1 MSIYERELVLS
12 RGGESSGYILIAIT
26 FDRQYVAVYDKASAG
41 SGVLLLPYE
50 GEASRNT
57 SPRHLAWF
65 GRHTEGLSFNE
76 DTGKLEVTVDL
87 STYPVLGFK
96 HSYDFDGVDIQVT
109 MTYRDL
115 IRRME
120 NRYASREDEVGAY
133 LVITEN
139 VGNLYKGVILY
150 DSVGA
155 DKLQEFSF
163 YGNSKKSVEWYRRN
177 NPKLSPFAD
186 IPSGVRLFT
195 EEFSHEV
202 SDSIYDVVHKN
213 TCLSVSD
220 TDRGIIGANFKLP
233 KGYDFTYDKSAV
245 FEYEPPKREP
255 YIEPEADLSVVSEW
269 VKSLNEK
276 FGCKLAFNSELG
288 VLYNEADYLSELAQG
303 EAETT
308 VTLWVNDGKK
318 RVTVA
323 EPNLSVGEAQEKFN
337 LTIPEGVRA
346 IGAGAFTF
354 LRNRISKLY
363 LPDSLVEIGL
373 HAFFGCGI
381 EDVSFGCSLVSIGA
395 GAFAYN
401 CFSKVVLPPS
411 LVEVGMGCFTGN
423 NFLSSLEIYRTG
435 LRLVQRS
442 AIEKLKDSDRYLVAS
457 GSSATVKISSQVISL
472 TGTKYPKIFRKD
484 DYNYIDRYINVVSEI
499 ASIELCRG
507 LKWDVCALTTA
518 QVLARESAK
527 ERKAWSKYTGASK
540 QGTTVAEK
548 SGLTRDAKRTEVLQE
563 LEEKLGT
570 KGSAETIAYLKS
582 LLKTLAGVEE

>member
-1 MSIYERELVLS
+1 
-12 RGGESSGYILIAIT
+12 
-26 FDRQYVAVYDKASAG
+26 
-41 SGVLLLPYE
+41 
-50 GEASRNT
+50 
-57 SPRHLAWF
+57 LAWF

-96 HSYDFDGVDIQVT
+96 HSYDSDGVDIQVT

-150 DSVGA
+150 GSVGV
-155 DKLQEFSF
+155 DRLQEFSF
-163 YGNSKKSVEWYRRN
+163 YGNSKKSVEWYRRS
-177 NPKLSPFAD
+177 NPNLSPFAD

-245 FEYEPPKREP
+245 FEYEAPKNEP
-255 YIEPEADLSVVSEW
+255 YIEPKADLSAVEEW
-269 VKSLNEK
+269 VKVFNEK
-276 FGCKLAFNSELG
+276 FGCRLVFNSELG
-288 VLYNEADYLSELAQG
+288 VLYNEGDYLSELAQG

-308 VTLWVNDGKK
+308 VPLWVNDGKK
-318 RVTVA
+318 RLTVA
-323 EPNLSVGEAQEKFN
+323 EPNLSVREGQEKVN

-381 EDVSFGCSLVSIGA
+381 EDVSFGSSLVSIGA

-401 CFSKVVLPPS
+401 CFSTVVFPPS

-423 NFLSSLEIYRTG
+423 DSLSSLEIYRTG
-435 LRLVQRS
+435 LRLVLHS
-442 AIEKLKDSDRYLVAS
+442 AVENLKDSDKYSVAS
-457 GSSATVKISSQVISL
+457 GSSATVKVSSQVISL

-499 ASIELCRG
+499 ASIELCRE
-507 LKWDVCALTTA
+507 LDWDVCALTTA

-527 ERKAWSKYTGASK
+527 DRKAWSKYTGASK
-540 QGTTVAEK
+540 QGTKIAEK
-548 SGLTRDAKRTEVLQE
+548 SESPRDTKRTEVLQE
-563 LEEKLGT
+563 LEGKLGT
-570 KGSAETIAYLKS
+570 KGSAETISYLKS
-582 LLKTLAGVEE
+582 LLVTLTGAEE

>member
-1 MSIYERELVLS
+1 MS

-41 SGVLLLPYE
+41 SGVLLLPFE

-65 GRHTEGLSFNE
+65 GRYTEGLSFNE
-76 DTGKLEVTVDL
+76 ETGKLEVTVDL

-96 HSYDFDGVDIQVT
+96 HSYAFDGVDIQVT

-120 NRYASREDEVGAY
+120 NRYASCEDEVGAY

-150 DSVGA
+150 GSVGA

-163 YGNSKKSVEWYRRN
+163 YGNSKKSVEWYRRSN
-177 NPKLSPFAD
+177 QNLSPFAD

-233 KGYDFTYDKSAV
+233 KGYDFNYDKSAV
-245 FEYEPPKREP
+245 FEYEAPKNEP
-255 YIEPEADLSVVSEW
+255 YIEPKADLSAVEEW
-269 VKSLNEK
+269 VKVFNEK
-276 FGCKLAFNSELG
+276 FGCRLVFNSELG
-288 VLYNEADYLSELAQG
+288 VLYNEGDYLSELAQG

-308 VTLWVNDGKK
+308 VPLWVNDGKK
-318 RVTVA
+318 RLTVA
-323 EPNLSVGEAQEKFN
+323 EPNLSVGEGQEKVN

-354 LRNRISKLY
+354 LRNRVSKLY

-381 EDVSFGCSLVSIGA
+381 EDVSFGSSLVSIGA

-401 CFSKVVLPPS
+401 CFSTVVLPPS
-411 LVEVGMGCFTGN
+411 LVEVGMGCFSGN
-423 NFLSSLEIYRTG
+423 DSLSSLEIYRTG

-442 AIEKLKDSDRYLVAS
+442 AIENLKDSDKYSVAS
-457 GSSATVKISSQVISL
+457 GSSATVKVSSQVISL

-499 ASIELCRG
+499 ASIELCRE

-563 LEEKLGT
+563 LEEKFGT

-582 LLKTLAGVEE
+582 LLKTLEWVEE

>member
-1 MSIYERELVLS
+1 MSRA
-12 RGGESSGYILIAIT
+12 GESSGYILIAIT
-26 FDRQYVAVYDKASAG
+26 FDRQYVVVYDKASAG

-96 HSYDFDGVDIQVT
+96 YSYASDGVDIQVT

-120 NRYASREDEVGAY
+120 NRYASREDAVGAY

-150 DSVGA
+150 GSVGV
-155 DKLQEFSF
+155 DRLQEFSF
-163 YGNSKKSVEWYRRN
+163 YGNSKKSVEWYRRSN
-177 NPKLSPFAD
+177 QNLSPFAD

-213 TCLSVSD
+213 TCPSVMG
-220 TDRGIIGANFKLP
+220 TDLGIIGANFKLP
-233 KGYDFTYDKSAV
+233 KGYAFTYDRSAV
-245 FEYEPPKREP
+245 FEYKAPKHAP
-255 YIEPEADLSVVSEW
+255 YIEPEADLSAVEEW
-269 VKSLNEK
+269 VKVFNEK
-276 FGCKLAFNSELG
+276 FGCRLVFNSKLG
-288 VLYNEADYLSELAQG
+288 VLYNEGDYLSELSRVSG
-303 EAETT
+303 KT
-308 VTLWVNDGKK
+308 VNLWVNGGKK
-318 RVTVA
+318 KVTVV
-323 EPNLSVGEAQEKFN
+323 EPNLEEGQDKIN

-373 HAFFGCGI
+373 HAFFGCGL
-381 EDVSFGCSLVSIGA
+381 EDVSFGSSLVSIGA

-411 LVEVGMGCFTGN
+411 LVEVGMSCFIGN
-423 NFLSSLEIYRTG
+423 DSLSSLEIYRTG
-435 LRLVQRS
+435 LRLVLRS
-442 AIEKLKDSDRYLVAS
+442 AVENLKDADMYSVAN
-457 GSSATVKISSQVISL
+457 GKSATAKVSSKVISL
-472 TGTKYPKIFRKD
+472 TGTKYPKVFREEY
-484 DYNYIDRYINVVSEI
+484 YNYLDRDIDVASEI
-499 ASIELCRG
+499 ASIELCRKLG
-507 LKWDVCALTTA
+507 WETCTLTTA
-518 QVLARESAK
+518 QVLAREVAK
-527 ERKAWSKYTGASK
+527 DRKAWSK
-540 QGTTVAEK
+540 
-548 SGLTRDAKRTEVLQE
+548 
-563 LEEKLGT
+563 
-570 KGSAETIAYLKS
+570 
-582 LLKTLAGVEE
+582 

>member
-1 MSIYERELVLS
+1 MSIYERKLAWS
-12 RGGESSGYILIAIT
+12 RAGKSSGYILIAIT
-26 FDRQYVAVYDKASAG
+26 FDRQYVAIYDKASAG
-41 SGVLLLPYE
+41 SGVLLLPFE
-50 GEASRNT
+50 GEASRNI

-76 DTGKLEVTVDL
+76 ETGKLEVTVDL

-96 HSYDFDGVDIQVT
+96 HSYDSDGVDIKVT

-115 IRRME
+115 IRRMA

-133 LVITEN
+133 VVITEN
-139 VGNLYKGVILY
+139 VGNLYKGVIVY
-150 DSVGA
+150 SDVGV

-163 YGNSKKSVEWYRRN
+163 HGNSKKSVEWYRRS

-202 SDSIYDVVHKN
+202 SDSIYAVIREN
-213 TCLSVSD
+213 TCISSPE
-220 TDRGIIGANFKLP
+220 RGIIGANFKLP
-233 KGYDFTYDKSAV
+233 KGYDFTYDRSAV
-245 FEYEPPKREP
+245 FEYEAPKNEP
-255 YIEPEADLSVVSEW
+255 YIEPKADLSAVEEW
-269 VKSLNEK
+269 VKVFNEK

-288 VLYNEADYLSELAQG
+288 VLYNEGDYLSELAQG

-308 VTLWVNDGKK
+308 VPLWVNDGKK

-323 EPNLSVGEAQEKFN
+323 EPNLSVGEGQEKVN
-337 LTIPEGVRA
+337 LTVPEGVRA

-381 EDVSFGCSLVSIGA
+381 EDVSFGSSLVSIGA

-401 CFSKVVLPPS
+401 CFSTVVLPPS
-411 LVEVGMGCFTGN
+411 LVGVGLGCFTGN

-442 AIEKLKDSDRYLVAS
+442 AIEKLKDSDRYSVAS
-457 GSSATVKISSQVISL
+457 GSSATVKVSSQVISL

-499 ASIELCRG
+499 ASIELCRE
-507 LKWDVCALTTA
+507 LDWDICALTTA

-570 KGSAETIAYLKS
+570 RGSAETIAYLKS
-582 LLKTLAGVEE
+582 LLVTLEGVEE

>member
-1 MSIYERELVLS
+1 MPIYERKFAWS
-12 RGGESSGYILIAIT
+12 RAGASSGYILIAIT

-50 GEASRNT
+50 GEASKNT

-96 HSYDFDGVDIQVT
+96 HSYASDGVDIQVT

-139 VGNLYKGVILY
+139 VGNLYKGVIVY
-150 DSVGA
+150 SAVGV

-163 YGNSKKSVEWYRRN
+163 HGNSKKSVEWYRRN

-245 FEYEPPKREP
+245 FEYEAPKNEP
-255 YIEPEADLSVVSEW
+255 YIEPKADLSAVEEW
-269 VKSLNEK
+269 VKVFNEK
-276 FGCKLAFNSELG
+276 FGCRLVFNSELG
-288 VLYNEADYLSELAQG
+288 VLYNEGDYLSELAQG

-308 VTLWVNDGKK
+308 VPLWVNDGKK
-318 RVTVA
+318 RLTVA
-323 EPNLSVGEAQEKFN
+323 EPNLSVGEGQEKVN

-354 LRNRISKLY
+354 LRNRVSKLY

-381 EDVSFGCSLVSIGA
+381 EDVSFGSSLVSIGA

-411 LVEVGMGCFTGN
+411 LVEVGMSCFIGN
-423 NFLSSLEIYRTG
+423 DSLSSLEIYRTG
-435 LRLVQRS
+435 LRLVLRS
-442 AIEKLKDSDRYLVAS
+442 AVENLKDVDMYSVAN
-457 GSSATVKISSQVISL
+457 GKSATVKVSSQVISL
-472 TGTKYPKIFRKD
+472 TGTKHPKVFREEY
-484 DYNYIDRYINVVSEI
+484 YNYLDRDIDVASEI
-499 ASIELCRG
+499 ASIELCRKLG
-507 LKWDVCALTTA
+507 WETCTLTTA
-518 QVLARESAK
+518 QVLAREVAK
-527 ERKAWSKYTGASK
+527 DRKAWSKYTRASK
-540 QGTTVAEK
+540 LGTTV
-548 SGLTRDAKRTEVLQE
+548 
-563 LEEKLGT
+563 
-570 KGSAETIAYLKS
+570 AYLKS
-582 LLKTLAGVEE
+582 LLATLAGAEE

>member
-1 MSIYERELVLS
+1 MPIYERELVLS

-76 DTGKLEVTVDL
+76 ETGKLEVTVDL

-96 HSYDFDGVDIQVT
+96 HSYASDGVDIQVT

-120 NRYASREDEVGAY
+120 NRHASREDEVGAY

-139 VGNLYKGVILY
+139 VGNLYKGVIVY
-150 DSVGA
+150 SAVGV

-163 YGNSKKSVEWYRRN
+163 HGNSKKSVEWYRRN

-202 SDSIYDVVHKN
+202 SDSIYDVVNKN
-213 TCLSVSD
+213 TWLSVNEI
-220 TDRGIIGANFKLP
+220 DRGIIGANFKLP
-233 KGYDFTYDKSAV
+233 KGYDFTYDRSAV
-245 FEYEPPKREP
+245 FEYEAPKNEP
-255 YIEPEADLSVVSEW
+255 YIEPKADLSAVEEW
-269 VKSLNEK
+269 VKVFNEK
-276 FGCKLAFNSELG
+276 FGCKLAFNSKLG
-288 VLYNEADYLSELAQG
+288 VLYNEGDYLSELSRVSG
-303 EAETT
+303 KT
-308 VTLWVNDGKK
+308 VNLWVNGGKK
-318 RVTVA
+318 KVTVV
-323 EPNLSVGEAQEKFN
+323 EPNLEEGQDKIN

-401 CFSKVVLPPS
+401 CFSNVALPPS
-411 LVEVGMGCFTGN
+411 LVEVGMGCFNGN
-423 NFLSSLEIYRTG
+423 DKLSSLEIYRTG

-442 AIEKLKDSDRYLVAS
+442 AIEKLKDAGRYSVAS
-457 GSSATVKISSQVISL
+457 GKAATAKVASKVISL
-472 TGTKYPKIFRKD
+472 MGDSVPKIFNKE
-484 DYNYIDRYINVVSEI
+484 DYNYLDKYIDVVSEI
-499 ASIELCRG
+499 ASTELCRKLRWRIG
-507 LKWDVCALTTA
+507 ALTTA

-527 ERKAWSKYTGASK
+527 DRKAWSKYTGVRV
-540 QGTTVAEK
+540 TTVAKKPE
-548 SGLTRDAKRTEVLQE
+548 SPRDNKRAEVLQD
-563 LEEKLGT
+563 LETKFGT
-570 KGSAETIAYLKS
+570 TGSAETIAYLKS
-582 LLKTLAGVEE
+582 LLVTLEGVEE

>member
-1 MSIYERELVLS
+1 MPIQNRQFTWRNAGKSF
-12 RGGESSGYILIAIT
+12 GYILIAIT
-26 FDRQYVAVYDKASAG
+26 HDRQYVAVYDKASAG
-41 SGVLLLPYE
+41 SAVLLLPFE
-50 GEASRNT
+50 GEASRNI

-76 DTGKLEVTVDL
+76 ETGKLEVTVDL

-96 HSYDFDGVDIQVT
+96 HSYDSDGVNIQVT

-150 DSVGA
+150 SSVGV
-155 DKLQEFSF
+155 DRLQEFSF

-220 TDRGIIGANFKLP
+220 TARGIIGANFKLP
-233 KGYDFTYDKSAV
+233 KGYDFTYDRSAV
-245 FEYEPPKREP
+245 FEYEAPKNEP
-255 YIEPEADLSVVSEW
+255 YIEPKADLSAVEEW
-269 VKSLNEK
+269 VKVFNEK
-276 FGCKLAFNSELG
+276 FGCRLVFNSELG
-288 VLYNEADYLSELAQG
+288 VLYNEGDYLSELAQG
-303 EAETT
+303 VSGKA
-308 VTLWVNDGKK
+308 VNLWVNDGKK
-318 RVTVA
+318 KVTVV
-323 EPNLSVGEAQEKFN
+323 EPNLYSEEGQDKIN

-363 LPDSLVEIGL
+363 LPDSLVEIGV

-381 EDVSFGCSLVSIGA
+381 EDVSFGSSLVSIGA

-401 CFSKVVLPPS
+401 CFSTVVLPPS
-411 LVEVGMGCFTGN
+411 LVAVGMGCFTGN
-423 NFLSSLEIYRTG
+423 DSLSSLEIYRTG

-442 AIEKLKDSDRYLVAS
+442 AIEKLKDSDRYSVAS

-499 ASIELCRG
+499 ASIELCRE

-527 ERKAWSKYTGASK
+527 DRKAWSKYTGASK
-540 QGTTVAEK
+540 QGTKIAEK
-548 SGLTRDAKRTEVLQE
+548 SESPMDAKRTGVLQD

-582 LLKTLAGVEE
+582 LLVTLEGVEE

>member
-1 MSIYERELVLS
+1 
-12 RGGESSGYILIAIT
+12 
-26 FDRQYVAVYDKASAG
+26 
-41 SGVLLLPYE
+41 
-50 GEASRNT
+50 
-57 SPRHLAWF
+57 
-65 GRHTEGLSFNE
+65 
-76 DTGKLEVTVDL
+76 
-87 STYPVLGFK
+87 
-96 HSYDFDGVDIQVT
+96 
-109 MTYRDL
+109 
-115 IRRME
+115 ME
-120 NRYASREDEVGAY
+120 NRYASCEDAVGAY

-150 DSVGA
+150 GSVGA

-177 NPKLSPFAD
+177 NTKLSPFAD

-213 TCLSVSD
+213 TCLSVMD

-233 KGYDFTYDKSAV
+233 KGYDFTYDKSAI
-245 FEYEPPKREP
+245 FEYDAPKNEP
-255 YIEPEADLSVVSEW
+255 YIEPKADLSAVEEW
-269 VKSLNEK
+269 VKVFNEK
-276 FGCKLAFNSELG
+276 FGCRLVFNSELG
-288 VLYNEADYLSELAQG
+288 VLYNEGDYLSELAQG

-308 VTLWVNDGKK
+308 VPLWVNDGKK
-318 RVTVA
+318 RLTVA
-323 EPNLSVGEAQEKFN
+323 EPNLSVEGSNGKFD

-354 LRNRISKLY
+354 LRNRVSKLY

-381 EDVSFGCSLVSIGA
+381 EDVSFGSSLVSIGA

-411 LVEVGMGCFTGN
+411 LVEVGMGCFNGN
-423 NFLSSLEIYRTG
+423 DKLSSLEIYRTG

-442 AIEKLKDSDRYLVAS
+442 AIENLKDSDKYSVAS
-457 GSSATVKISSQVISL
+457 GSSATVKVSSQVISL

-499 ASIELCRG
+499 ASIELCRE

-527 ERKAWSKYTGASK
+527 DRKAWSKYTGSSK
-540 QGTTVAEK
+540 QGSTVAKK
-548 SGLTRDAKRTEVLQE
+548 SESPRDTKRTEVLQE
-563 LEEKLGT
+563 LEGKRKLGT
-570 KGSAETIAYLKS
+570 KGSAETISYLKS
-582 LLKTLAGVEE
+582 LLATLTGAEE

>member
-1 MSIYERELVLS
+1 MPIYERELLLS
-12 RGGESSGYILIAIT
+12 RAGERSGYILIAIT

-76 DTGKLEVTVDL
+76 DTGKLDVTVDL

-96 HSYDFDGVDIQVT
+96 HSYDSDGVDIQVT

-150 DSVGA
+150 GSVGA

-213 TCLSVSD
+213 TCLSVMD

-245 FEYEPPKREP
+245 FEYEAPKNES
-255 YIEPEADLSVVSEW
+255 YIEPKADLSAVEEW
-269 VKSLNEK
+269 VKVFNEK
-276 FGCKLAFNSELG
+276 FGCRLVFNSELG
-288 VLYNEADYLSELAQG
+288 VLYNEGDYLSELAQG
-303 EAETT
+303 VSGKA
-308 VTLWVNDGKK
+308 VNLWVNDGKK
-318 RVTVA
+318 KVTVV
-323 EPNLSVGEAQEKFN
+323 EPNLYSEEGQDKIN

-381 EDVSFGCSLVSIGA
+381 EDVSFGSSLVSIGA

-401 CFSKVVLPPS
+401 CFSTVVLPPS
-411 LVEVGMGCFTGN
+411 LVGVGMGCFTGN

-442 AIEKLKDSDRYLVAS
+442 AIENLKDSDKYSVAS
-457 GSSATVKISSQVISL
+457 GSSATVKVSSQVISL

-499 ASIELCRG
+499 ASIELCRE

-518 QVLARESAK
+518 
-527 ERKAWSKYTGASK
+527 
-540 QGTTVAEK
+540 
-548 SGLTRDAKRTEVLQE
+548 
-563 LEEKLGT
+563 
-570 KGSAETIAYLKS
+570 
-582 LLKTLAGVEE
+582 

>member
-1 MSIYERELVLS
+1 MPIYERELVLS

-96 HSYDFDGVDIQVT
+96 HSYDSDGVDIQVT

-150 DSVGA
+150 GSVGA
-155 DKLQEFSF
+155 DRLQEFSF
-163 YGNSKKSVEWYRRN
+163 YGNSKKSVEWYRRS
-177 NPKLSPFAD
+177 NPNLSPFAD

-202 SDSIYDVVHKN
+202 SDSIYAVMREN
-213 TCLSVSD
+213 TCISVRD

-233 KGYDFTYDKSAV
+233 KGYDFTYDRSAV
-245 FEYEPPKREP
+245 FEYEAPKNEP
-255 YIEPEADLSVVSEW
+255 YIEPKADLSAVEEW
-269 VKSLNEK
+269 VKVFNEK
-276 FGCKLAFNSELG
+276 FGCRLVFNSELG
-288 VLYNEADYLSELAQG
+288 VLYNEGDYLSELTQG
-303 EAETT
+303 VSGKA
-308 VTLWVNDGKK
+308 VNLWVNDGKK
-318 RVTVA
+318 KVTVV
-323 EPNLSVGEAQEKFN
+323 EPNLYSEEGQDKIN

-381 EDVSFGCSLVSIGA
+381 EDVSFGSSLVSIGA

-401 CFSKVVLPPS
+401 CFSTVVLPPS
-411 LVEVGMGCFTGN
+411 LVGVGMGCFTGN
-423 NFLSSLEIYRTG
+423 NFLYSLEIYRTG

-442 AIEKLKDSDRYLVAS
+442 AIENLKDSDKYSVAS
-457 GSSATVKISSQVISL
+457 GSSATVKVSSQVISL

-499 ASIELCRG
+499 ASIELYRE

-540 QGTTVAEK
+540 QGTKIAEK
-548 SGLTRDAKRTEVLQE
+548 SESPMDAKRTGVLQD

-582 LLKTLAGVEE
+582 LLVTLEGVEE

>member
-1 MSIYERELVLS
+1 MPIYERKLS
-12 RGGESSGYILIAIT
+12 WSRAGESSGYILIAIT

-50 GEASRNT
+50 GEASKNT

-76 DTGKLEVTVDL
+76 ETGKLEVTVDL

-96 HSYDFDGVDIQVT
+96 HSYASDGVDIQVT

-150 DSVGA
+150 GSVGA

-163 YGNSKKSVEWYRRN
+163 YGNSKKSVEWYRGRN
-177 NPKLSPFAD
+177 PNLSPFAD

-245 FEYEPPKREP
+245 FEYEAPKNEP
-255 YIEPEADLSVVSEW
+255 YIEPKADLSAVEEW
-269 VKSLNEK
+269 VKVFNEK
-276 FGCKLAFNSELG
+276 FGCRLVFNSELG
-288 VLYNEADYLSELAQG
+288 VLYNEGGCLSELAQG
-303 EAETT
+303 VSGKA
-308 VTLWVNDGKK
+308 VNLWVNDGKK
-318 RVTVA
+318 KVTVV
-323 EPNLSVGEAQEKFN
+323 EPNLYSEEGQDKIN

-346 IGAGAFTF
+346 IGAGAFIF
-354 LRNRISKLY
+354 LRNRVSKLY
-363 LPDSLVEIGL
+363 LPDSLVEVGV

-381 EDVSFGCSLVSIGA
+381 EDVSFGCYLVSIGA

-401 CFSKVVLPPS
+401 CFSNVALPPS

-423 NFLSSLEIYRTG
+423 DLLSSLEIYRKG
-435 LRLVQRS
+435 LRLVLRS
-442 AIEKLKDSDRYLVAS
+442 AVENLKDAERYSVTS
-457 GSSATVKISSQVISL
+457 GKSATVKVSSQVISL
-472 TGTKYPKIFRKD
+472 TGTKHPKVFREE
-484 DYNYIDRYINVVSEI
+484 DYNYIDRDIDVVSEI
-499 ASIELCRG
+499 ASIELCRKLG
-507 LKWDVCALTTA
+507 WYTCALTTA
-518 QVLARESAK
+518 QVLAREVAK
-527 ERKAWSKYTGASK
+527 DRKAWSRYTGSNKHGSK
-540 QGTTVAEK
+540 
-548 SGLTRDAKRTEVLQE
+548 
-563 LEEKLGT
+563 
-570 KGSAETIAYLKS
+570 TIAYLKS
-582 LLKTLAGVEE
+582 LLKTLEGVEE

>member
-1 MSIYERELVLS
+1 M

-41 SGVLLLPYE
+41 SGVLLLPFE

-76 DTGKLEVTVDL
+76 ETGKLEVTVDL
-87 STYPVLGFK
+87 SNYPVLGFK
-96 HSYDFDGVDIQVT
+96 YSYDSNGVDIKVT

-120 NRYASREDEVGAY
+120 NRYASCEDAVGAY
-133 LVITEN
+133 VVITEN
-139 VGNLYKGVILY
+139 IGNLYKGVILY
-150 DSVGA
+150 GSVGA

-213 TCLSVSD
+213 TCISVSA

-245 FEYEPPKREP
+245 FEYEAPKNEP
-255 YIEPEADLSVVSEW
+255 YIEPKADLSAVEEW
-269 VKSLNEK
+269 VKVFNEK
-276 FGCKLAFNSELG
+276 FGCRLVFNSELG
-288 VLYNEADYLSELAQG
+288 VLYNEGDYLSELAQG

-381 EDVSFGCSLVSIGA
+381 EDVSFGSSLVSIGA

-401 CFSKVVLPPS
+401 CFSTVVLPPS
-411 LVEVGMGCFTGN
+411 LVEVGMGCFNGN
-423 NFLSSLEIYRTG
+423 DKLSSLEIYRTG
-435 LRLVQRS
+435 LRLVLRS
-442 AIEKLKDSDRYLVAS
+442 AVEKLKDAGRYSVAS
-457 GSSATVKISSQVISL
+457 GKAATAKVASKVISL
-472 TGTKYPKIFRKD
+472 MGDSVPKIFNKE
-484 DYNYIDRYINVVSEI
+484 DYNYLDKYIDVVSEI
-499 ASIELCRG
+499 ASTELCRKLRWRVG
-507 LKWDVCALTTA
+507 ALTTA
-518 QVLARESAK
+518 QVLARESSQD
-527 ERKAWSKYTGASK
+527 RDAWSKYTGV
-540 QGTTVAEK
+540 QVTTVAKKPE
-548 SGLTRDAKRTEVLQE
+548 SPRDNKRAEVLQD
-563 LEEKLGT
+563 LETKFGT
-570 KGSAETIAYLKS
+570 TGSAETIAYLKY
-582 LLKTLAGVEE
+582 LLTTLTGVEE